1 MLRNEI
7 RFNGNTHST
16 GQLGPAINEMFWPKN
31 ALVHMANN
39 CTFSRRNDILSLSLD
54 ILRRPQN
61 FEKNLP
67 LCFDVTKG
75 GLISEGILSFVPLP
89 TKRCKIANFVGNQS
103 QSLSFDIKT
112 PLSNFKAK

>member
-75 GLISEGILSFVPLP
+75 GLISEGILTLLSAQDLTPS
-89 TKRCKIANFVGNQS
+89 VGNWDQS
-103 QSLSFDIKT
+103 QNTF
-112 PLSNFKAK
+112 